1 MINNFKCDRLSV
13 EIYEN
18 KRELGRAA
26 ADLAEKLI
34 NNTIRQRGEAVVIFA
49 SAGSQ
54 IEFIESLI
62 TRNLDW
68 KRLVVFHL
76 DEYIGISKEH
86 PASFRRFLHDRIL
99 DKVAIGQYYL
109 IEGDRSDP
117 EHKCKIIDNIFSEH
131 QADIAC
137 IGIGEN
143 GHIAFNEP
151 PANFND
157 EVNFKIVE
165 LDHISKMQQVKEG
178 WFDSLEDVPVK
189 AITMTIPTIL
199 SSKSIICIVP
209 DQRKADA
216 VRNAL
221 EKDISPEVPASILR
235 KHPNTT
241 LLLDIPSASF
251 LTRYPNR

>member
-1 MINNFKCDRLSV
+1 MKNNFKCDRLSV

-18 KRELGRAA
+18 KKELGRAA
-26 ADLAEKLI
+26 ADLAEIQI
-34 NNTIRQRGEAVVIFA
+34 NDAIGQKGQAVIIFA

-68 KRLVVFHL
+68 NRLIVFHL

-86 PASFRRFLHDRIL
+86 PASFRRFLYDRIF
-99 DKVAIGQYYL
+99 DKVIIGKYYL
-109 IEGDRSDP
+109 IEGDRSDS
-117 EHKCKIIDNIFSEH
+117 ERECKRIDKIFSEH

-157 EVNFKIVE
+157 EVNFKIIE
-165 LDHISKMQQVKEG
+165 LDHISRMQQVKEG
-178 WFDSLEDVPVK
+178 WFKSLEDVPEN
-189 AITMTIPTIL
+189 AITMTIPAIL
-199 SSKSIICIVP
+199 SSKSIVCVVP
-209 DQRKADA
+209 DERKAEA
-216 VRNAL
+216 VKNTL
-221 EKDISPEVPASILR
+221 EGSISPDVPASILR
-235 KHPNTT
+235 NHLQST
-241 LLLDIPSASF
+241 LLLDILSASS
-251 LTRYPNR
+251 LTKYPNG